1 MNVKVSLAALVVIV
15 SALIVGLALAPGLW
29 GPSTPEAI
37 AVGVDAP
44 LAPRELFDP
53 TEVNTLGLYLEEHPD
68 SRIRPIQIYHEEFK
82 PERAVA
88 AFRDALNQG
97 VRFFVTIQNSA
108 SAVATLSL
116 FEDSRALIINTT
128 STTPALT
135 GRDDFVLRI
144 IPDAER
150 EQRAIAREIQRL
162 PGQRL
167 LVLQDTGNRPYTDP
181 AFAVLAAELR
191 AQGRW
196 RIVHHPLK
204 VSAYKP
210 ADLRALMA
218 REHDALYILAGSY
231 LPAIGNIAQLFH
243 YYHPTAPIL
252 LTPWARS
259 PTILEKAGD
268 AIDRIIL
275 PGHFG
280 PRRLVGS
287 LDDFYRR
294 FEARFGFEPMAT
306 AIGVRQALELL
317 DQAFA
322 RGHDTPEK
330 VKDYLLAT
338 PKHQTSLGLVAFDSY
353 GDASGD
359 LYFLRNPRLELP

>member
-1 MNVKVSLAALVVIV
+1 MRMKAALAALAAIASVIV
-15 SALIVGLALAPGLW
+15 VALTLALGLLGPAP
-29 GPSTPEAI
+29 PKTI
-37 AVGVDAP
+37 AVAVDAP
-44 LAPRELFDP
+44 LAPQELFDP
-53 TEVNTLGLYLEEHPD
+53 TEVNTLGLYLEEHQN
-68 SRIRPIQIYHEEFK
+68 SRIRPVQVYIDEFK
-82 PERAVA
+82 PERTVA

-116 FEDSRALIINTT
+116 FEDSRALIINTA

-135 GRDDFVLRI
+135 GRNDFILRI

-167 LVLQDTGNRPYTDP
+167 LVLQDTGNLAYTDP

-196 RIVHHPLK
+196 RIVQHRLK

-210 ADLRALMA
+210 ADLRALMV
-218 REHDALYILAGSY
+218 RQHDALYILAGSY

-243 YYHPTAPIL
+243 HYHPAAPIL

-259 PTILEKAGD
+259 PAILEKAGD

-280 PRRLVGS
+280 PRRLISS
-287 LDDFYRR
+287 LDDYYRR
-294 FEARFGFEPMAT
+294 FHTRFGFEPMAT
-306 AIGVRQALELL
+306 AMGVRQALELL

-322 RGHDTPEK
+322 RGYDTPAK
-330 VKDYLLAT
+330 VKDYLLAR
-338 PKHQTSLGLVAFDSY
+338 PKHQTSLGLVAFDPY

-359 LYFLRNPRLELP
+359 LYFLRDPRLELP

>member
-1 MNVKVSLAALVVIV
+1 MKVSLPALVAIPSV
-15 SALIVGLALAPGLW
+15 LILGLALALGVLERAP
-29 GPSTPEAI
+29 PATI
-37 AVGVDAP
+37 AVAVDAP

-53 TEVNTLGLYLEEHPD
+53 TEVNTHDLYLEEHPR
-68 SRIRPIQIYHEEFK
+68 SRIRPVQLYHEEFK
-82 PERAVA
+82 PEQSVA
-88 AFRDALNQG
+88 AFHDALNQG
-97 VRFFVTIQNSA
+97 VRYFVTIQNSA
-108 SAVATLSL
+108 SALGTLSL
-116 FEDSRALIINTT
+116 FQDSRALLINTT

-167 LVLQDTGNRPYTDP
+167 LVLQDTGNLAYTDP

-196 RIVHHPLK
+196 RIAHHPLQ

-210 ADLRALMA
+210 AELRELMA

-231 LPAIGNIAQLFH
+231 IPAIGNVAQLFH
-243 YYHPTAPIL
+243 HYHPAAPIL

-275 PGHFG
+275 PAHFG
-280 PRRLVGS
+280 PRRLIGS
-287 LDDFYRR
+287 LDDYYRR
-294 FEARFGFEPMAT
+294 FHARFGFEPMAT

-322 RGHDTPEK
+322 RGHDTPAK
-330 VKDYLLAT
+330 VKEYLLTT
-338 PKHQTSLGLVAFDSY
+338 PTHQTSLGLVAFDPF
-353 GDASGD
+353 GDVSGD
-359 LYFLRNPRLELP
+359 LYFLRDPRLELP